1 MMLISTFLDRIGQF
15 ISRLYGR
22 QWALWEIL
30 ATAVVALAVLLWI
43 VSRQRARKLRK
54 ISEGHYLEN
63 SPVIGVNLGSPKRRR
78 FLIGDLKKSGRAS
91 NHKHQQHQHL
101 TTKKPLEKLHEEIK
115 QLQCEIIKQKQVEAH
130 LEQQISELKA
140 ENEKLQQE
148 LTESR
153 QAEQQ
158 IAENPVAE
166 EQLQPEASQV
176 KQDEQNGQVKQEDE
190 VEQSEQVEQVEQT
203 SEQKVMPEPAV
214 EAPVTRKSARKIKD
228 YEKSHR
234 IAGGVKQKLCRKC
247 KEWRAESEFHKNS
260 ASKDGLAGACKACK
274 TNAAREYRKRRK
286 ASKE

>member
-1 MMLISTFLDRIGQF
+1 MMLVSTFLDRIGQF
-15 ISRLYGR
+15 ISQLYGR
-22 QWALWEIL
+22 QWAAWEIL
-30 ATAVVALAVLLWI
+30 TTAAVVLGVLLWI

-54 ISEGHYLEN
+54 IYEGHYLGN
-63 SPVIGVNLGSPKRRR
+63 SDVIGVNLGSPKRRR
-78 FLIGDLKKSGRAS
+78 FLIGDLKKSGQAS
-91 NHKHQQHQHL
+91 SHKYKQQQHL
-101 TTKKPLEKLHEEIK
+101 TTVKPLEKLHEEIK
-115 QLQCEIIKQKQVEAH
+115 QLQCEIIKQKQVEVH

-140 ENEKLQQE
+140 ENERLQQE

-158 IAENPVAE
+158 IAEPPVAE

-176 KQDEQNGQVKQEDE
+176 EHD
-190 VEQSEQVEQVEQT
+190 EQSEQAEQVEQT
-203 SEQKVMPEPAV
+203 SEQHVMPEPVV
-214 EAPVTRKSARKIKD
+214 EAPVTRKSARRIKD

-274 TNAAREYRKRRK
+274 TNAAREYRKLRK

>member
-1 MMLISTFLDRIGQF
+1 MLVSSFLDRIGQF
-15 ISRLYGR
+15 ISHLYGR
-22 QWALWEIL
+22 QWATWEIL
-30 ATAVVALAVLLWI
+30 TISVIALAVLSWVI
-43 VSRQRARKLRK
+43 SRLHTRKLRR
-54 ISEGHYLEN
+54 IYEGHYLES
-63 SPVIGVNLGSPKRRR
+63 SPVIGVNLGSRKRRR
-78 FLIGDLKKSGRAS
+78 FLIGDLRKGRPAS
-91 NHKHQQHQHL
+91 SHKHQQQQHL

-115 QLQCEIIKQKQVEAH
+115 QLQCEIIKQKQVEVH

-148 LTESR
+148 LAESR

-158 IAENPVAE
+158 IAETPAAE
-166 EQLQPEASQV
+166 EQLQPEASQ
-176 KQDEQNGQVKQEDE
+176 

-203 SEQKVMPEPAV
+203 SEQQVMPEPAV
-214 EAPVTRKSARKIKD
+214 EAPVTRKSARRIKD

-260 ASKDGLAGACKACK
+260 ASKDGLAGACKECK

>member
-1 MMLISTFLDRIGQF
+1 MLVSTFLDRIGQF
-15 ISRLYGR
+15 ISRLYSR

-30 ATAVVALAVLLWI
+30 TTAVVVLAVLLWI

-54 ISEGHYLEN
+54 IYEGHYQGN

-78 FLIGDLKKSGRAS
+78 FLIGDLKKSGPAS
-91 NHKHQQHQHL
+91 SRKHQQQQHL

-115 QLQCEIIKQKQVEAH
+115 QLQCEIIKQKQVEVH
-130 LEQQISELKA
+130 LEQQISELKS

-148 LTESR
+148 LAESS
-153 QAEQQ
+153 QAEKEL
-158 IAENPVAE
+158 AEKPAAD
-166 EQLQPEASQV
+166 EQPQPEASQV
-176 KQDEQNGQVKQEDE
+176 
-190 VEQSEQVEQVEQT
+190 EQVEKAKQGEQDEQVEQT
-203 SEQKVMPEPAV
+203 SEPQATPEPAV
-214 EAPVTRKSARKIKD
+214 EAPVTRKSAGRIKD
-228 YEKSHR
+228 NEKNHR

-247 KEWRAESEFHKNS
+247 KEWKAESEFHKNS